1 MTKQEWQDREDGY
14 LAVLAQL
21 EEQENWAKEH
31 NHHLLARAYSEGARA
46 LLNELSVLQNLRQD
60 DARCQKDFTENV
72 INLKA
77 QGFFV
82 EDIGR
87 EYGPQFEG
95 QYRWMGPNGL
105 FQDGDVSYSEVDAWT
120 ACINANRI

>member
-1 MTKQEWQDREDGY
+1 MNKQEWQDREDGY
-14 LAVLAQL
+14 LVVLAQL
-21 EEQENWAKEH
+21 EEQENWAKAH
-31 NHHLLARAYSEGARA
+31 GHHLLARAYSEGSRQ
-46 LLNELSVLQNLRQD
+46 LLSELKVLQSLRQD
-60 DARCQKDFTENV
+60 DARCQKDFTKNV

-82 EDIGR
+82 EDIGS

-105 FQDGDVSYSEVDAWT
+105 CQVSDVSYSEVDAWT

>member
-1 MTKQEWQDREDGY
+1 MNKQEWQDREDN
-14 LAVLAQL
+14 AQ
-21 EEQENWAKEH
+21 
-31 NHHLLARAYSEGARA
+31 S
-46 LLNELSVLQNLRQD
+46 
-60 DARCQKDFTENV
+60 QKRFTENV

-82 EDIGR
+82 EDIGS

-95 QYRWMGPNGL
+95 QYRWMGPNEL

-120 ACINANRI
+120 ACINANLI